1 MFIMNKTK
9 KNFNAKV
16 YLDLYPDVKKKYT
29 IDTAW
34 HHYNEYGKQE
44 NRIFTNKSLI
54 KLFDGITYCNM
65 YPDVKE
71 NYNINNAWMHYL
83 VYGINESR
91 QGYIKGQKR
100 IHYMNYIVKKVIEQ
114 QQNISYSNNK
124 ENKITILIR
133 TCFRPFLFKQCIN
146 SILLQNYSNINIII
160 SYDNKDAIEYISP
173 YLNQNV
179 KAFFLNIDNPNKYKF
194 NLYCNT
200 LINQVES
207 GYCIYL
213 DDDNEFTHKNC
224 LNIINHHIVDNKI
237 CLWKY
242 LRGDKIV
249 YPSCLNDIKLG
260 EIDSSSF
267 CIPYSYRKHGK
278 WSDKQCGDY
287 YFFNSIIN
295 SLTSNNHSNSSD
307 KITFIPLIL
316 TKCIQNKVG
325 NFGNPVIKTV

>member
-146 SILLQNYSNINIII
+146 SILLQNY
-160 SYDNKDAIEYISP
+160 
-173 YLNQNV
+173 
-179 KAFFLNIDNPNKYKF
+179 
-194 NLYCNT
+194 
-200 LINQVES
+200 
-207 GYCIYL
+207 
-213 DDDNEFTHKNC
+213 
-224 LNIINHHIVDNKI
+224 
-237 CLWKY
+237 
-242 LRGDKIV
+242 
-249 YPSCLNDIKLG
+249 
-260 EIDSSSF
+260 
-267 CIPYSYRKHGK
+267 
-278 WSDKQCGDY
+278 
-287 YFFNSIIN
+287 
-295 SLTSNNHSNSSD
+295 
-307 KITFIPLIL
+307 
-316 TKCIQNKVG
+316 
-325 NFGNPVIKTV
+325 